1 MAFCKKWSTMSG
13 LVTCKKNYFKVYLME
28 IRNFMCWILNFCVN
42 SEEAIGNSEA
52 LRMQPNFS
60 GAVPPFFSRERTR
73 YGTTYFSWQWTQ
85 DP

>member
-1 MAFCKKWSTMSG
+1 
-13 LVTCKKNYFKVYLME
+13 
-28 IRNFMCWILNFCVN
+28 MCWIKN